1 MYQKGNK
8 KPANCFQL
16 RVEKTLVEVFVLK
29 HGAEGRSR
37 TGTGCPT
44 RPSSVR
50 VYQFHHFGTHFYIF
64 YSATFSSLVSSATGS
79 ITISSFAIGA
89 ATSTAGWLTLT
100 PLMTEDLLV

>member
-1 MYQKGNK
+1 MGQKDKK

-64 YSATFSSLVSSATGS
+64 FATLLLSLR
-79 ITISSFAIGA
+79 SFLQLPA
-89 ATSTAGWLTLT
+89 
-100 PLMTEDLLV
+100 P

>member
-1 MYQKGNK
+1 MYQKDKK

-50 VYQFHHFGTHFYIF
+50 VYQFHHFGTHFYMYFIILLLF
-64 YSATFSSLVSSATGS
+64 LHSSLLLLAPYSYLL
-79 ITISSFAIGA
+79 
-89 ATSTAGWLTLT
+89 WLL
-100 PLMTEDLLV
+100 EQLLLLQVG